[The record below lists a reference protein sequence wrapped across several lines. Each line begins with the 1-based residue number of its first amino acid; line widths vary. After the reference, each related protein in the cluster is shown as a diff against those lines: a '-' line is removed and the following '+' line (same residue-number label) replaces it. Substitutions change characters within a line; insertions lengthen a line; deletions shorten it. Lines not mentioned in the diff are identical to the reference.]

1 MVAYVQ
7 RLSLIFTIMHSIS
20 PCQIVGSE
28 GLLNPGRLG
37 RNVFIPAADRNAV
50 PVDLYICKVVA
61 GFPSPAD
68 DYVEKS
74 LDLNELLIKRPAATF
89 FVRVEGDSMLGA
101 GIHPDDILV
110 VDRSLSP
117 DAGKIVVCALNGELT
132 VKRLA
137 RDDQQWR
144 LVAANPDYP
153 DIVIHEGLE
162 TIIWGVVTASIHLI

>member
-1 MVAYVQ
+1 MRNAYH
-7 RLSLIFTIMHSIS
+7 LIFTIMYSIPPS
-20 PCQIVGSE
+20 QIVSSE
-28 GLLNPGRLG
+28 DVCNPRRLG
-37 RNVFIPAADRNAV
+37 RNVFIPAVDCDAV

-89 FVRVEGDSMLGA
+89 FIRVEGDSMLGA

-110 VDRSLSP
+110 VDRSLTP
-117 DAGKIVVCALNGELT
+117 DAGKIIVCALNGELNL
-132 VKRLA
+132 KGLA
-137 RDDQQWR
+137 REDHQWL

>member
-1 MVAYVQ
+1 MSRFASD
-7 RLSLIFTIMHSIS
+7 RD
-20 PCQIVGSE
+20 
-28 GLLNPGRLG
+28 
-37 RNVFIPAADRNAV
+37 VFIPAVGHDTV
-50 PVDLYICKVVA
+50 PIDLYNCKVVA

-101 GIHPDDILV
+101 GIHHDDILV
-110 VDRSLSP
+110 VDRSLNP
-117 DAGKIVVCALNGELT
+117 DAGKIVVCAVNGELT
-132 VKRLA
+132 VKCLA
-137 RDDQQWR
+137 REDQQWR

-162 TIIWGVVTASIHLI
+162 TIIWGVVTASIHLL

>member
-1 MVAYVQ
+1 
-7 RLSLIFTIMHSIS
+7 MHPIP
-20 PCQIVGSE
+20 PCQITGSE
-28 GLLNPGRLG
+28 DLFDPERLG
-37 RNVFIPAADRNAV
+37 GSVFTAPVDRDAV
-50 PVDLYICKVVA
+50 PVDLYNCKVVA

-74 LDLNELLIKRPAATF
+74 LDLNELLIKHPAATF
-89 FVRVEGDSMLGA
+89 FVCVEGDSMLDA
-101 GIHPDDILV
+101 GIHPGDILV
-110 VDRSLSP
+110 IDRSLPP

-137 RDDQQWR
+137 LNNHQWR

-153 DIVIHEGLE
+153 DIAIHEGLE

>member
-1 MVAYVQ
+1 VVAYAYHI
-7 RLSLIFTIMHSIS
+7 SLIFIIMHSIP
-20 PCQIVGSE
+20 PCQIAGSE
-28 GLLNPGRLG
+28 DVFDPGRLG
-37 RNVFIPAADRNAV
+37 RNVFIAPVDREAV
-50 PVDLYICKVVA
+50 PVDLYICKVIA

-74 LDLNELLIKRPAATF
+74 LDLNDLLIKRPAATF
-89 FVRVEGDSMLGA
+89 FVRVEGDSMLDA

-137 RDDQQWR
+137 REDQQWR

-153 DIVIHEGLE
+153 DIAIHEGLE
-162 TIIWGVVTASIHLI
+162 TIIWGVVTASIHFL

>member
-1 MVAYVQ
+1 MQ
-7 RLSLIFTIMHSIS
+7 RISLIFTIMHTIP

-28 GLLNPGRLG
+28 DLFNPGPLG
-37 RNVFIPAADRNAV
+37 RNVFIPAADCNAV

-144 LVAANPDYP
+144 LVAANPDYS

>member
-1 MVAYVQ
+1 VVAYVQ
-7 RLSLIFTIMHSIS
+7 HLTLIFTIMHSI
-20 PCQIVGSE
+20 PTCQIITSE
-28 GLLNPGRLG
+28 DVFNPERLG
-37 RNVFIPAADRNAV
+37 RNIYIPAVDCDAV
-50 PVDLYICKVVA
+50 PVDFYICKVVA

-110 VDRSLSP
+110 VDRSLNP

-137 RDDQQWR
+137 RENQQWR
-144 LVAANPDYP
+144 LVAANSDYP
-153 DIVIHEGLE
+153 DIAIHEGLE

>member
-1 MVAYVQ
+1 MH
-7 RLSLIFTIMHSIS
+7 TIP

-28 GLLNPGRLG
+28 DLFNPGPLG
-37 RNVFIPAADRNAV
+37 RNVFIPAVDRDVV

-89 FVRVEGDSMLGA
+89 FVRVEGNSMLGA
-101 GIHPDDILV
+101 GIHSDDILV
-110 VDRSLSP
+110 VDRSLTP

-132 VKRLA
+132 VKRLLA
-137 RDDQQWR
+137 REDKQWR

-153 DIVIHEGLE
+153 DIAIHEGLE

>member
-1 MVAYVQ
+1 MQ
-7 RLSLIFTIMHSIS
+7 RISLIFTIMHTIP

-28 GLLNPGRLG
+28 DLFNPGPLG
-37 RNVFIPAADRNAV
+37 RNVFIPAVDRDVV

-89 FVRVEGDSMLGA
+89 FVRVEGDSMLDA

-132 VKRLA
+132 VKHLA
-137 RDDQQWR
+137 REDQQWR

>member
-1 MVAYVQ
+1 MN
-7 RLSLIFTIMHSIS
+7 SIP

-28 GLLNPGRLG
+28 DVFDPGRLG
-37 RNVFIPAADRNAV
+37 RNVFISAVDRDAV

-89 FVRVEGDSMLGA
+89 FVRVEGDSMLDA

-110 VDRSLSP
+110 VDRSLTP
-117 DAGKIVVCALNGELT
+117 
-132 VKRLA
+132 
-137 RDDQQWR
+137 
-144 LVAANPDYP
+144 
-153 DIVIHEGLE
+153 
-162 TIIWGVVTASIHLI
+162 